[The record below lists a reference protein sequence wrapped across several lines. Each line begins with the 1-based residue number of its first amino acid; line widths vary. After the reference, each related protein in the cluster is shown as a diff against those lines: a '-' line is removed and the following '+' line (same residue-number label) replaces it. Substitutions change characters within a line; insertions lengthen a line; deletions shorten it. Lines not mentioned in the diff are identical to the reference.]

1 MNVLQT
7 VKTTVLA
14 LKEGAIKNAP
24 SILTGMCVGSIG
36 ASVFL
41 TAKGTIQATKILEA
55 ERERVFEHESDLPT
69 VNDIN
74 IDTLDKIKLCW
85 KCYVPAALAT
95 GSAIACAIGSNTIN
109 VRRNAALASAY
120 ALASESLKTYKE
132 QTQKLIGENKMKA
145 IHEGVSH
152 DAVMKKAPDGSSIIV
167 TGKGDLLCFDS
178 WSGQYFYSSVDAI
191 NAAVNQANEELLS
204 TGRISYN
211 DYCYYL
217 GIKSSQMGTT
227 VGWKIENGLINI
239 SFDSDLSEKNEPILV
254 IRHNNEPQYRFD

>member
-7 VKTTVLA
+7 IKTTALA

-41 TAKGTIQATKILEA
+41 TAKGTIQATKILE
-55 ERERVFEHESDLPT
+55 EENVKRELQYDGQSF
-69 VNDIN
+69 NN
-74 IDTLDKIKLCW
+74 IDTLDKVKLCW

-132 QTQKLIGENKMKA
+132 QTQKLVGENKMKA

-152 DAVMKKAPDGSSIIV
+152 DAITKKAPDGSSVIV
-167 TGKGDLLCFDS
+167 TGRGDLLCFDS

-191 NAAVNQANEELLS
+191 NAAINQANEELLN

-227 VGWKIENGLINI
+227 VGWKIENGLINV